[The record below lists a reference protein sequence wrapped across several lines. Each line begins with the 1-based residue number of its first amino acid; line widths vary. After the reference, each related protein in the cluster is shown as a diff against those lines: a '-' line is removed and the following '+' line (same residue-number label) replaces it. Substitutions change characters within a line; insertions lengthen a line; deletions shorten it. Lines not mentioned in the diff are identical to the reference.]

1 MLYPQPDTTWTQVFK
16 IDKIRSL
23 KMRTLIFVLAVLAI
37 LVGNTYAELPKDIV
51 FLATFD
57 EGKGDTVGD
66 LSGNGNDGT
75 ADGKQTWI
83 DGPFEKAFEF
93 DGSTFITIEN
103 AGPLKELTDPMSVGA
118 WVNPDGITGWQNIV
132 EMDGGAGWKFGFH
145 GSKVLVWTTYHVKD
159 FLGQTVIAE
168 GEWTHVAA
176 TWNGKEAII
185 YVNGEEDDAGP
196 IAGGGVID
204 VSGEPSL
211 DIGYRRTSGSSHFV
225 GGMDELW
232 ISNEVKSQKE
242 IQEFM
247 DSGFN
252 AILAVDPVDKLAV
265 TWGKLKVN

>member
-1 MLYPQPDTTWTQVFK
+1 
-16 IDKIRSL
+16 
-23 KMRTLIFVLAVLAI
+23 MRTLIYALAMLTI
-37 LVGNTYAELPKDIV
+37 LVCSAYAELPKDIV

-57 EGKGDTVGD
+57 DGKGDALED
-66 LSGNGNDGT
+66 LSGHGNEGT
-75 ADGKQTWI
+75 VEGKAAWI

-93 DGSTFITIEN
+93 DGGTFITIEN

-118 WVNPDGITGWQNIV
+118 WVNPDGISNWQNIV

-145 GSKVLVWTTYHVKD
+145 GSKKLVWTTYHVKD
-159 FLGQTVIAE
+159 FIGQTLIAE

-176 TWNGKEAII
+176 TWDGKEAII
-185 YVNGEEDDAGP
+185 YVNGEEDDGGP

-211 DIGYRRTSGSSHFV
+211 DIGYRRTSSSSHFV

-232 ISNEVKSQKE
+232 VSNTVKSQKE

-247 DSGFN
+247 NSGFN
-252 AILAVDPVDKLAV
+252 TILAVDPADKLAV
-265 TWGKLKVN
+265 TWGKLKTNR

>member
-1 MLYPQPDTTWTQVFK
+1 MRMLVYSLLMVTVF
-16 IDKIRSL
+16 
-23 KMRTLIFVLAVLAI
+23 
-37 LVGNTYAELPKDIV
+37 VGSVYAELSEDIV

-57 EGKGDTVGD
+57 DGKGDTLTD
-66 LSGNGNDGT
+66 LSGHGNDGNV
-75 ADGKQTWI
+75 DGKASWI
-83 DGPFEKAFEF
+83 DGEFDKAFEF
-93 DGSTFITIEN
+93 DGGTFITIEN
-103 AGPLKELTDPMSVGA
+103 AGPLKELTHPMSVGA

-145 GSKVLVWTTYHVKD
+145 GSKALVWTTYHVKD
-159 FLGQTVIAE
+159 FIGQTTIAE

-185 YVNGEEDDAGP
+185 YVNGEEDDGGP
-196 IAGGGVID
+196 IAGGGAID

-232 ISNEVKSQKE
+232 ISNEVKSQAE

-247 DSGFN
+247 NSGFD
-252 AILAVDPVDKLAV
+252 AILAVDPADKLSV
-265 TWGKLKVN
+265 TWGKLKTD